1 MFIAKTDLDPFTD
14 IATAKAAAMIEDA
27 ESNAILV
34 APCLVNDDGTDV
46 SDDLDPNQLKAV
58 KAVLRAAILR
68 WNDAGSGGVV
78 QQTAG
83 PFSQTVDSR
92 SAKFGRLWPSE
103 IEQLQSVCANSS
115 GGKAFSVGQV
125 PSSSVHSDWCTQ
137 TLGGNYCSCGTD
149 IAGEPIYGVSNL

>member
-14 IATAKAAAMIEDA
+14 IAQAKAEAMIEDA
-27 ESNAILV
+27 EANAILV
-34 APCLVNDDGTDV
+34 APCLVNDEGTGPSETLTD
-46 SDDLDPNQLKAV
+46 NQLNAV

-92 SAKFGRLWPSE
+92 SSKFGRLWPTE
-103 IEQLQSVCANSS
+103 IEQLQGVCASATT
-115 GGKAFSVGQV
+115 GKAFSVGQV
-125 PSSSVHSDWCTQ
+125 PTGTSHSDWCTE
-137 TLGGNYCSCGTD
+137 TLGGNYCSCGAD
-149 IAGEPIYGVSNL
+149 IAGFPIYGNNL